1 MVKMVYTFIDLF
13 AGCGGLSEG
22 FHKADSFEFVAA
34 VEWENDPALNLIN
47 RLENKWKERKASD
60 KVLIFDIQ
68 RTTELFYGWSSD
80 SKYGSHRG
88 LNDIVKDKTIDIII
102 GGPPCQAYSLAG
114 RAQDKNSMKDD
125 YRNYLFESYVKVVDK
140 YKPKIFVFENVIGL
154 LSAKP
159 KDEYVIDLIRNEFD
173 NHGYA
178 IISDL
183 KKYALQDL
191 TLFGV
196 PQKRNRVI
204 IIGIRKDLC
213 VDTEAVLKDFY
224 ANILN
229 SYHEPLKTV
238 DEAISDLPKLF
249 PIEEYR
255 LDGKKY
261 SHSQAKKLI
270 PNHTPRFH
278 NKKDI
283 ATFELLAR
291 DIESG
296 ERKYTSTDELLKL
309 YTQKTGKVSAVHKYY
324 VLRRNE
330 PSNTIPAH
338 LYKDGLRHIH
348 PDSTQ
353 ARSITV
359 REAAR
364 LQTFDD
370 DYEFTSAAGANYK
383 MIGNA
388 VPPYFSYK
396 LALGIRSL
404 LDKLSTRA

>member
-1 MVKMVYTFIDLF
+1 MAYTFIDLF

-22 FHKADSFEFVAA
+22 FHKEDGFDFLAA
-34 VEWENDPALNLIN
+34 VEWEKAPANNLIN
-47 RLENKWKERKASD
+47 RLEKKWNDKSASE

-68 RTTELFYGWSSD
+68 RVNELFNGWKND
-80 SKYGSHRG
+80 PKYGSHKG
-88 LNDIVKDKTIDIII
+88 LNNLIGAKKVDIII

-114 RAQDKNSMKDD
+114 RAQDKNNMKDD
-125 YRNYLFESYVKVVDK
+125 YRNYLFESYMKVVNQ

-159 KDEYVIDLIRNEFD
+159 KDKPVVELIREEF
-173 NHGYA
+173 NKNGYI

-191 TLFGV
+191 SLFGV

-204 IIGIRKDLC
+204 IIGIRKDLNHNL
-213 VDTEAVLKDFY
+213 ESILKDFY
-224 ANILN
+224 TNILVKF
-229 SYHEPLKTV
+229 YEPLRTV
-238 DEAISDLPKLF
+238 DDAIFDLPKLF
-249 PIEEYR
+249 PIKEYK
-255 LDGKKY
+255 LEGKKY
-261 SHSQAKKLI
+261 SHSQ
-270 PNHTPRFH
+270 PERYVSNHIPRFH

-283 ATFELLAR
+283 AIFSLLTN

-296 ERKYTSTDELLKL
+296 KKKYTSTDALLKL
-309 YTQKTGKVSAVHKYY
+309 YTEKTGKKSAVHKYY
-324 VLRRNE
+324 VLRRDE

-353 ARSITV
+353 SRSITV
-359 REAAR
+359 RESAR

-370 DYEFTSAAGANYK
+370 DYEFISAAGENYK

-396 LALGIRSL
+396 LAMAIKKL
-404 LDKLSTRA
+404 LEKL